1 MEILLQYRSWR
12 AALCPHVLNGIIR
25 NTHIV
30 YFCRC
35 IWLTTGFFTHHST
48 KYRTKRVVVPLPWAI
63 SHNPSLSTLHQ
74 WKSDYL
80 RTYQRISGN
89 MLFYTVYSWATC
101 THQIMLDARG
111 LRVDPT
117 TIPANSI
124 VTNAYPPHVCLDCAA
139 LNTALIEAR
148 VQPALPQPMVNTGS
162 NSKVLALARQPPPP
176 RQSPAQHTTRQACR
190 THNPNCH
197 SHHGMSLACHKPWQQ
212 CYHART

>member
-1 MEILLQYRSWR
+1 
-12 AALCPHVLNGIIR
+12 
-25 NTHIV
+25 
-30 YFCRC
+30 
-35 IWLTTGFFTHHST
+35 
-48 KYRTKRVVVPLPWAI
+48 
-63 SHNPSLSTLHQ
+63 
-74 WKSDYL
+74 
-80 RTYQRISGN
+80 

-212 CYHART
+212 CYHAQRAAGASFHAKSKWTGAPAGWHEAHEACLRAENPRHCDFHRKLYLEALPVAERAGTMR